1 MKKLRY
7 YIFLIFGT
15 AGMSALFLLV
25 FAYLFLSLGTFSL
38 GLIAA
43 PAALLGPAGVIHITT
58 DLPPAALLSVSL
70 GLLLLGFGMCLGALI
85 VCPAALECFRRFRV
99 RLGWKK
105 RRCFDE

>member
-7 YIFLIFGT
+7 YIFLIFGS
-15 AGMSALFLLV
+15 AGMAALFLLV

-38 GLIAA
+38 GLIAV
-43 PAALLGPAGVIHITT
+43 PASLLGAADVIHITT
-58 DLPPAALLSVSL
+58 DLPPAALLFVSL
-70 GLLLLGFGMCLGALI
+70 GTLFLGFGMCLGAFSI
-85 VCPAALECFRRFRV
+85 CPASLEQLRRFRV

>member
-7 YIFLIFGT
+7 YIFLISGT
-15 AGMSALFLLV
+15 AGMAALFLLV
-25 FAYLFLSLGTFSL
+25 FAYLFLSLATFSL

-43 PAALLGPAGVIHITT
+43 PASLLGMTGIIHITT
-58 DLPPAALLSVSL
+58 DLPPAALLFVSL
-70 GLLLLGFGMCLGALI
+70 GTLFLGFGMCLGALS
-85 VCPAALECFRRFRV
+85 VCLASLGQLRRFRV